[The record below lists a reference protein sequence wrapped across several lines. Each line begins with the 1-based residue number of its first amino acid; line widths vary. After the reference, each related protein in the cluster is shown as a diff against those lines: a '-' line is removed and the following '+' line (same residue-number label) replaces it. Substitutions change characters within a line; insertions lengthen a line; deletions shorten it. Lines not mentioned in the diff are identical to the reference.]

1 MSCSLYQTLKVPTMA
16 VNANSPNSGLDGLAV
31 NVHKLRE
38 ACQIVFNVSFQLPR
52 MTVTIDDDE
61 IKSITGNREVVVLD
75 DDFEDVGGALMPR
88 NLELEDAEETQTFS
102 QTSQSQPQ
110 SCQSWSWPQ
119 TQTDS
124 FGDGADG
131 AGVLSRASTGRSSK
145 GRGRGRTARQQ
156 TSQSLQLQGLLAK
169 PVHELAKMYIGERKK
184 TERLES
190 TKKQQL
196 KEVLSLRRKCKRL
209 EKDNKQ
215 LSQTLAVNNE
225 WTIAKRGKGADGRGS
240 RFTLTSW
247 FAIGI
252 RKCLS
257 QVAAADF
264 GLTTMVDVS
273 GQTVMRCEK
282 KHVPH

>member
-1 MSCSLYQTLKVPTMA
+1 M
-16 VNANSPNSGLDGLAV
+16 GLD
-31 NVHKLRE
+31 
-38 ACQIVFNVSFQLPR
+38 IQLDIGPLNDVMFSLPDPEGPNNGCKR
-52 MTVTIDDDE
+52 KFSKFWLGWSGSQRTQVTRSLPNCVQCLIPVASYDGHIDDDE

-215 LSQTLAVNNE
+215 LSQTLAVN
-225 WTIAKRGKGADGRGS
+225 I
-240 RFTLTSW
+240 
-247 FAIGI
+247 
-252 RKCLS
+252 
-257 QVAAADF
+257 
-264 GLTTMVDVS
+264 
-273 GQTVMRCEK
+273 
-282 KHVPH
+282 